1 MGAEEVDAGQ
11 VGRAAAAL
19 RKWEGRR
26 GAEGGGPESLFG
38 EDGMVYLQ
46 VALKRVP
53 QARKDMPVRIEVPHA
68 LYEFEGAEVCLLV
81 KDKKGE
87 GHKAAKERLRQE
99 EATGLA
105 KVLGVSKLR
114 AKYESHEAKRQLCHA
129 YDLFLADDRIIPVLP
144 KLLGKSFYKKK
155 KQPIP
160 VRLRGKD
167 WKAQI
172 EKARRAT
179 YTVLGGGTCVNIR
192 VARSAFEDAEVV
204 ENVMAAVGALPEV
217 LPGKWRSIQALYLK
231 TAESVALPIYQTLP
245 EVAGRSGKGGGEAPP
260 DAGAGKKAG
269 RGGAAGTG
277 GRAGAGAGRKAAAP
291 SGKAGAAKKG
301 AAKGGKVPAKKKK

>member
-1 MGAEEVDAGQ
+1 MGAEQVDAGQ

-26 GAEGGGPESLFG
+26 GAGGGGAESLFG
-38 EDGMVYLQ
+38 EEGMVYLQ

-144 KLLGKSFYKKK
+144 KLLGKTFYKKK

-204 ENVMAAVGALPEV
+204 ENVMAAVSALPEV

-245 EVAGRSGKGGGEAPP
+245 EVAGGGSKGWGSMACACMRLYLVCSNAPFWP
-260 DAGAGKKAG
+260 LQCCQIEEHGCTCASD
-269 RGGAAGTG
+269 
-277 GRAGAGAGRKAAAP
+277 
-291 SGKAGAAKKG
+291 
-301 AAKGGKVPAKKKK
+301 VC